1 MVQFITLTKGGL
13 NKRFL
18 YVTERM
24 ETPSIIKM
32 NRLHSISQG
41 PYDGLKRGSSK
52 LPSSKRF

>member
-1 MVQFITLTKGGL
+1 MRYALSGGFE
-13 NKRFL
+13 KRFL

-41 PYDGLKRGSSK
+41 PCDGLKRGSSK